1 MAPALQSSAFGR
13 MFSAIA
19 RSTITLPYNRFF
31 KQEWTDG
38 VILHEMAH
46 YKCKHHRKSFWTFL
60 STLIGEDSK
69 MVKAKDDIAMSPY
82 YNYYLYL
89 TKNK

>member
-1 MAPALQSSAFGR
+1 
-13 MFSAIA
+13 
-19 RSTITLPYNRFF
+19 
-31 KQEWTDG
+31 
-38 VILHEMAH
+38 MAH
-46 YKCKHHRKSFWTFL
+46 YKYKHHRKSFWTFL